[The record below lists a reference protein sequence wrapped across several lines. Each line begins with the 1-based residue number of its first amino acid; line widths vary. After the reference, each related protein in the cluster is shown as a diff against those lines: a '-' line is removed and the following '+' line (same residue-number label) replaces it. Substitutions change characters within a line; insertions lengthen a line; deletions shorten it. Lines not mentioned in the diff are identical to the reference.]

1 MDRNSNWSAKA
12 VILGFSGTQSAP
24 GCHPTPAGGGAS
36 IKAYGRFLWGK
47 PTCISPTAPPLSW
60 PLRRVSPLLPGLQGR
75 RGLLL
80 PLAHSSSPG
89 RKALLLSVSP
99 GTSEMGTDTDNET
112 NQQLQ
117 DRLNQDEVATDPLTE
132 KLESGLRGVVPPA
145 PTITIGKLG
154 RE

>member
-1 MDRNSNWSAKA
+1 MGETHLPLSQNS
-12 VILGFSGTQSAP
+12 
-24 GCHPTPAGGGAS
+24 PTP
-36 IKAYGRFLWGK
+36 LL
-47 PTCISPTAPPLSW
+47 APRRRGSRLLSG
-60 PLRRVSPLLPGLQGR
+60 LPGR
-75 RGLLL
+75 RELVL

-99 GTSEMGTDTDNET
+99 GTSEMGTDTDNEI

-117 DRLNQDEVATDPLTE
+117 DRLNRDEVATDPLTK

-145 PTITIGKLG
+145 PTLTIGKLW

>member
-1 MDRNSNWSAKA
+1 MGETHLHLSHN
-12 VILGFSGTQSAP
+12 
-24 GCHPTPAGGGAS
+24 PTPT
-36 IKAYGRFLWGK
+36 L
-47 PTCISPTAPPLSW
+47 APP
-60 PLRRVSPLLPGLQGR
+60 RRVSPLLSGLQGR

-99 GTSEMGTDTDNET
+99 STSEMGTDTDNEI

-117 DRLNQDEVATDPLTE
+117 DWLNQDEVAPDPLTK

-145 PTITIGKLG
+145 PTVTTGKLW
-154 RE
+154 RK

>member
-1 MDRNSNWSAKA
+1 MGDFCGGNPPASLSHPHPY
-12 VILGFSGTQSAP
+12 P
-24 GCHPTPAGGGAS
+24 G
-36 IKAYGRFLWGK
+36 
-47 PTCISPTAPPLSW
+47 SPRKVSQLLS
-60 PLRRVSPLLPGLQGR
+60 GLQGR

-99 GTSEMGTDTDNET
+99 SASEMGTDTDNEI

-117 DRLNQDEVATDPLTE
+117 DRPNQDEVATDPLTK

-145 PTITIGKLG
+145 STITTGKL
-154 RE
+154 